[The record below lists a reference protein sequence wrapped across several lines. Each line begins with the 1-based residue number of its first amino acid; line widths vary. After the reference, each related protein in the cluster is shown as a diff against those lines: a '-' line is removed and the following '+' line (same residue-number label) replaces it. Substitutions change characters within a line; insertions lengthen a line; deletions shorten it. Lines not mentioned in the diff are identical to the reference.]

1 MSQADLNRLQEVE
14 NAMMPLSA
22 REDAEVLAQK
32 VTLLEGEL
40 VEVCR
45 AWEVAEEKLRS

>member
-1 MSQADLNRLQEVE
+1 MELTRAWEVE
-14 NAMMPLSA
+14 NAVVLASTH
-22 REDAEVLAQK
+22 EDAEGLTWK

-45 AWEVAEEKLRS
+45 AK